1 MIYYTTS
8 HYLSISLVEQLNIS
22 GHILIFCKN
31 CKNCSSYK
39 RFTMYRNCLHEIEL
53 KFGYFYSDYILDIL
67 PTQGVYCVYTLTKG
81 SISII

>member
-8 HYLSISLVEQLNIS
+8 HHQSISLVEQLNTS

-31 CKNCSSYK
+31 CKNCKNSSSYK
-39 RFTMYRNCLHEIEL
+39 HFTMYRNCLHEIEL
-53 KFGYFYSDYILDIL
+53 YFYSDYVLDIL
-67 PTQGVYCVYTLTKG
+67 PTQGVYCVYTLSKG